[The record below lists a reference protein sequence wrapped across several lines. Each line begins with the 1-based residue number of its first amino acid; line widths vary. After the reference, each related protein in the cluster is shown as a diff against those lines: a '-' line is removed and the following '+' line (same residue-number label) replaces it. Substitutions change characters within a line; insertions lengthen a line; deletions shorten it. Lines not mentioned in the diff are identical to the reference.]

1 MQFTSGGLVAHVT
14 NWTLSN
20 VRVLGMKAQSDAI
33 DINAIVYHKIQSL
46 MLLHVVTKSSKQL
59 AEARALEVYSWW
71 KWKYHRRFKHHYI
84 RRFYGLNEIWNIL
97 AAAPGSD
104 YQSFSYM
111 AQASMF
117 LEGTLKHAIWL
128 VLQECQLV
136 CVSLRIQGWRYY
148 ISEYFPTILSC
159 ILWSYVF
166 AVEKMTAFINYNA
179 YLNLLTVSK
188 WDLL

>member
-148 ISEYFPTILSC
+148 ISEYFSYHPILYPVVLC
-159 ILWSYVF
+159 ICCRENDSFHKL
-166 AVEKMTAFINYNA
+166 
-179 YLNLLTVSK
+179 
-188 WDLL
+188 